1 MKEKANIADEVKRT
15 QAMRMAEF
23 FAMWGSTPGNTI
35 VAGLNALKN
44 KVPDFIADT
53 KEASRMRREIDKS
66 IADLDQVDYLEKA
79 GDLKGA
85 DAKKLA
91 AVNKAQTWAQ
101 ELSKSTVAVELAKIK
116 EAGDVNLAHIK
127 GGYDLKKAGIDR
139 AGQRESTEI
148 AKANEDYRRTQSDIN
163 NSRLKTEYVDMMKLA
178 GREITDKTPES
189 ARAKIINAQKELA
202 KMEKSFNDNEKRALE
217 RLNSIY
223 KKYNYPVDEG
233 KSEKS
238 RASKVI
244 NLDKI

>member
-1 MKEKANIADEVKRT
+1 
-15 QAMRMAEF
+15 MAEF

-35 VAGLNALKN
+35 VAGLNALKS
-44 KVPDFIADT
+44 KVPDFIADS
-53 KEASRMRREIDKS
+53 KEASKMRKDIDKS
-66 IADLDQVDYLEKA
+66 IAELDQVAYLEKA

-85 DAKKLA
+85 EAKKLA
-91 AVNKAQTWAQ
+91 AVNKAQGWAQ
-101 ELSKSTVAVELAKIK
+101 ELSKNTVTVELAKLK
-116 EAGDVNLAHIK
+116 EAGDVNVAHIK
-127 GGYDLKKAGIDR
+127 GGYDLKAAGMNR
-139 AGQRESTEI
+139 AGQREGTEI

-217 RLNSIY
+217 RLNSTY
-223 KKYNYPVDEG
+223 KKYNYPVDEEKSG
-233 KSEKS
+233 KSG
-238 RASKVI
+238 ASKVI